1 MAYIRSMSK
10 LMVSLFPM
18 LQWILQSETTMDKI
32 FRIY

>member
-18 LQWILQSETTMDKI
+18 LQWILQPVTTMGKKI
-32 FRIY
+32 YI